1 VLRHQWE
8 TFYINLTGL
17 KWSFLSFFEGGDSM
31 TFVSVKLVHTI
42 KTDKMEVITLVLG
55 LLLSNLSASAT
66 GTPET
71 QSAQAA
77 EQQQSAEFIIYEDTH
92 P

>member
-1 VLRHQWE
+1 MPPHQWE
-8 TFYINLTGL
+8 TLYINLTGL
-17 KWSFLSFFEGGDSM
+17 KWSFLSFFEEGDSM

-42 KTDKMEVITLVLG
+42 KTDKMEIITLVLG

-66 GTPET
+66 ETPET

-77 EQQQSAEFIIYEDTH
+77 QQQQSADYIIMEETH